1 MNGGKQIA
9 TCLFVLQM
17 KCTHFPQTCAPC
29 SNKRKPQLAQ
39 TLDKYRVQFLLFVSY
54 KLCNRV
60 NFPSLRIIAHRFPQ
74 ITLRSFAEPKVT
86 ACDVPKQ

>member
-39 TLDKYRVQFLLFVSY
+39 TLDKYRVQFLLFVF
-54 KLCNRV
+54 V